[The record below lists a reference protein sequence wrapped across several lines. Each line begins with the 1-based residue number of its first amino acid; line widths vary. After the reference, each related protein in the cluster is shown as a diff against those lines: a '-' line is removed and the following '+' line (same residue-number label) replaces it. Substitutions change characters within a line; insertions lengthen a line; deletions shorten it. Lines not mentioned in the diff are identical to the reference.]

1 MAVSRRF
8 ESRFKISAHR
18 YDSRG
23 DTKAMLGAVSNISA
37 DAITRLNIGIPYDP
51 AQGAYA
57 IQYNSTAG
65 YWYFIAS
72 NRASYLNS
80 LAPYPPVNT
89 FWSHNTWGRVPYQ
102 ISWYVGD
109 NPDFI
114 LTTSSQGL
122 AGRVVPYSSYTITY
136 LMYLSWYHQ
145 VEVVNNTDE
154 DVTIWKRDFNRQ
166 NFSEGAVTNLVMN
179 NWTSI
184 VISPNSTQ
192 LVTGYQPLEIKV
204 ASSST
209 DEDVWGITLQDGQK
223 YLFLE

>member
-23 DTKAMLGAVSNISA
+23 NTKGMLGHTSTTYASSLSRV
-37 DAITRLNIGIPYDP
+37 NIGIPSDS
-51 AQGAYA
+51 AQGAYL
-57 IQYNSTAG
+57 IQYYSLAG
-65 YWYFIAS
+65 YWYFVAN

-80 LAPYPPVNT
+80 LDAYPPVNT
-89 FWSHNTWGRVPYQ
+89 SWTHDTWGRVPYQ

-122 AGRVVPYSSYTITY
+122 AGCVIPIDSYTITY

-154 DVTIWKRDFNRQ
+154 YVTIWKRDFNRQ
-166 NFSEGAVTNLVMN
+166 NFSLGEATDLIMN
-179 NWTSI
+179 SWASI

-192 LVTGYQPLEIKV
+192 LVTGFQPLEIKV
-204 ASSST
+204 TSSST
-209 DEDVWGITLQDGQK
+209 DEDVWGITLQNGQK